1 MVPKMT
7 LNNFVKKVNEIS
19 RKECEKYNQEYY
31 EGNALFGSC
40 HIPLPI
46 ELLKHYY
53 NRGYS
58 PKETLQLIEEES
70 MAEAYAESL
79 VS

>member
-1 MVPKMT
+1 MT
-7 LNNFVKKVNEIS
+7 LDNFVKKVNEIS
-19 RKECEKYNQEYY
+19 RKKCDRYNQEYY
-31 EGNALFGSC
+31 EGKALFGSC
-40 HIPLPI
+40 HVPLPV

>member
-1 MVPKMT
+1 MT
-7 LNNFVKKVNEIS
+7 LDNFVEKVNDIS
-19 RKECEKYNQEYY
+19 RKECEKYNQEYHK
-31 EGNALFGSC
+31 GRAPFGSC
-40 HIPLPI
+40 HIPLPV

-58 PKETLQLIEEES
+58 PKETFQLVEEEA

>member
-1 MVPKMT
+1 MT
-7 LNNFVKKVNEIS
+7 LNSFVKKVNEIS
-19 RKECEKYNQEYY
+19 RKECDRCNQEYY
-31 EGNALFGSC
+31 EGKALFGSYFV
-40 HIPLPI
+40 PLPV

-58 PKETLQLIEEES
+58 PEQTLQLIEEEA
-70 MAEAYAESL
+70 MAEAYAESM

>member
-1 MVPKMT
+1 MT
-7 LNNFVKKVNEIS
+7 LNNFVEKVNEIS
-19 RKECEKYNQEYY
+19 RKKCDRYNQKYY
-31 EGNALFGSC
+31 EGKALFGSYFV
-40 HIPLPI
+40 PLPV

-53 NRGYS
+53 NRGYC
-58 PKETLQLIEEES
+58 PKETLQLIEEEA